1 MAPARISYIDGRRLA
16 RALLAGAR
24 AVAAQREP
32 LNRINV
38 FPVADNDTGSN
49 LAATLDSVAVGV
61 VTAPSPSADEV
72 ARKAAD
78 EALLAA
84 RGNSGA
90 IFAQFLEGLA
100 ESLQGVRRIAPERFG
115 RAVRAAAESAKGAMA
130 HPREGTILSVI
141 RDWAGWV
148 EHRSGQTRD
157 FADLVPGSISVAR
170 EALART
176 PDQLPVLKEA
186 GVVDAGAQGFVHFLE
201 GVARSL
207 GRLRRGEAA
216 QPLPGEVVEAKIREA
231 RASILFRYC
240 TEVLLTADRID
251 RDALRRAAAP
261 LGDSLA
267 VVGGAR
273 RVRLHVHVNRPEDVF
288 EAARR
293 FGRVEETKVE
303 DMREQHVGRFARR
316 GRVAVV
322 TDSACDLPAAMAEA
336 LSVTVVPLRLIL
348 GEETYL
354 DGVTITPR
362 EFHARLVGP
371 GPAPKTSQPPP
382 ADFREVYRALASHG
396 APVLGVHLSGGLSG
410 TLGAAQMAARSLEG
424 EANLAPVLTVDSR
437 TVSVAQGLV
446 VREAARAAAN
456 GGDLAAV
463 AETAR
468 RAARRARIFA
478 AIPTLDHL
486 IRGGRVGHLPGL
498 FARAIGVCP
507 VLTIGPDGR
516 AAKGGASRGFPRAVR
531 KVVETAL
538 DLTRGDP
545 APTFGVAH
553 CGAPEL
559 ADEVAAELLAR
570 HPGGEHFI
578 TEAAPVLAAHAGPGV
593 VAVGFLAAEGP
604 AGAESA

>member
-1 MAPARISYIDGRRLA
+1 MSPPRISYIDGRRLA

-24 AVAAQREP
+24 AVKAQREP

-49 LAATLDSVAVGV
+49 LVATLDRVAAGV
-61 VTAPSPSADEV
+61 AAAPSPSVEEI

-78 EALLAA
+78 EALMGA

-100 ESLQGVRRIAPERFG
+100 EALKGVRRIGPERFG
-115 RAVRAAAESAKGAMA
+115 RAVRAAAETAKGAMA
-130 HPREGTILSVI
+130 QPREGTILSVI

-148 EHRSGQTRD
+148 ERRAAETRD
-157 FADLVPGSISVAR
+157 FAEIVPDSVPVAK
-170 EALART
+170 EALAKT
-176 PDQLPVLKEA
+176 PEHLAVLREA

-207 GRLRRGEAA
+207 GRRVGAEEAA
-216 QPLPGEVVEAKIREA
+216 PVPGDAVEAKILEA

-240 TEVLLTADRID
+240 TEVLLAGDRID
-251 RDALRRAAAP
+251 REALRRAAAP

-267 VVGGAR
+267 LVGGAR
-273 RVRLHVHVNRPEDVF
+273 RMRLHLHVNRPEDVF
-288 EAARR
+288 EVARR

-316 GRVAVV
+316 GRVAIV

-336 LSVTVVPLRLIL
+336 LAITVIPLRLII
-348 GEETYL
+348 GDETYL
-354 DGVTITPR
+354 DGVTVTPH
-362 EFHARLVGP
+362 EFHALLQSSRV
-371 GPAPKTSQPPP
+371 APRTSQPAP

-410 TLGAAQMAARSLEG
+410 TLAAAQTAARSLAGDPE
-424 EANLAPVLTVDSR
+424 LAPVTTVDSK
-437 TVSVAQGLV
+437 TVSVALGLV
-446 VREAARAAAN
+446 VREAARAAAE
-456 GGDLAAV
+456 GQGLPEV
-463 AETAR
+463 AEVAR
-468 RAARRARIFA
+468 RAAARARIFA
-478 AIPTLDHL
+478 AVPSLDFL

-498 FARAIGVCP
+498 VARAIGFCP
-507 VLTIGPDGR
+507 ILTLGPDGR
-516 AAKGGASRGFPRAVR
+516 AAKGGGGRGFPRAVR
-531 KVVETAL
+531 KMVESAL
-538 DLTRGDP
+538 AGTRGEP

-553 CGAPEL
+553 FGAADL

-570 HPGGEHFI
+570 HPGAEHFV
-578 TEAAPVLAAHAGPGV
+578 TEAAPVLAAHAGPGA
-593 VAVGFLAAEGP
+593 VAVGFLAAETH
-604 AGAESA
+604 SAAKSS

>member
-24 AVAAQREP
+24 EVSAQREP

-49 LAATLDSVAVGV
+49 LAATLDRVAEGV
-61 VTAPSPSADEV
+61 VTAPSSSADEV

-100 ESLQGVRRIAPERFG
+100 ESLKGVRRIAPERFG
-115 RAVRAAAESAKGAMA
+115 AAARAAAENAVGAMA

-141 RDWAGWV
+141 RAWAGWV
-148 EHRSGQTRD
+148 ERRSAQTRD
-157 FADLVPGSISVAR
+157 FADLVPGSLPAAR
-170 EALART
+170 EALAKT

-207 GRLRRGEAA
+207 GRFRGAEA
-216 QPLPGEVVEAKIREA
+216 PRPVPGDVVEAKIREA

-240 TEVLLTADRID
+240 TEVLLSADRID
-251 RDALRRAAAP
+251 RGALRRAAAP

-273 RVRLHVHVNRPEDVF
+273 RVRLHLHVNRPEDVF
-288 EAARR
+288 EVARR

-303 DMREQHVGRFARR
+303 DMREQHLGRFAKR

-336 LSVTVVPLRLIL
+336 LAITVVPLRLIL
-348 GEETYL
+348 GDETYL
-354 DGVTITPR
+354 DGVTITPQ
-362 EFHARLVGP
+362 EFHAKLVGSHLTP
-371 GPAPKTSQPPP
+371 RTSQPPP

-396 APVLGVHLSGGLSG
+396 APVLGIHVSGGLSG
-410 TLGAAQMAARSLEG
+410 TLGAAQSAARSLEG
-424 EANLAPVLTVDSR
+424 ESNLAPVVTVDSR

-446 VREAARAAAN
+446 VREAARAAAADE
-456 GGDLAAV
+456 GLEAV
-463 AETAR
+463 AGAAR
-468 RAARRARIFA
+468 RTAKRARIFVA
-478 AIPTLDHL
+478 VPTLDYL

-498 FARAIGVCP
+498 VARAIGVCP

-538 DLTRGDP
+538 ALTRDDP

-553 CGAPEL
+553 CGAAEL

-570 HPGGEHFI
+570 HPGAEHFV
-578 TEAAPVLAAHAGPGV
+578 TEAAPVLAAHAGPGAI
-593 VAVGFLAAEGP
+593 AVGFLAMNMHHGQKSP
-604 AGAESA
+604 